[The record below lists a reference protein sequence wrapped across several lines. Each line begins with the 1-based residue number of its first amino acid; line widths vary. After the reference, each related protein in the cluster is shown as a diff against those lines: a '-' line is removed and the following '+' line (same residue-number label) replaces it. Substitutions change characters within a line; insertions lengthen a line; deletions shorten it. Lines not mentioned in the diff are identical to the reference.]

1 MDFKDPKTLGPIIGI
16 VIFLAVF
23 SFRMSRARK
32 QQPLKLEWMWVMPLF
47 LVLAAGSLL
56 WQFPPQGLEWLWLA
70 VVFAIGGAIGWQ
82 RGRMM
87 AITVDPTTHNLN
99 QQASPAAM
107 ILLVGLVVI
116 RLGLRSVLTEEANVL
131 HITVNFVTDAFVIL
145 GVGLLTITRLEMF
158 LRARKLLDQARAAKA
173 ASAV

>member
-1 MDFKDPKTLGPIIGI
+1 MDFGDPKTLGPLIGI
-16 VIFLAVF
+16 VIFLLIF
-23 SFRMSRARK
+23 GFRMSRAR
-32 QQPLKLEWMWVMPLF
+32 QQRPLKLEWMWVMPLI
-47 LVLAAGSLL
+47 LLLAAGSLL

-70 VVFAIGGAIGWQ
+70 LVFVVGGAIGWQ

-87 AITVDPTTHNLN
+87 KITVDPETHNLN

-116 RLGLRSVLTEEANVL
+116 RMGLRSVLTEEASVL

-145 GVGLLTITRLEMF
+145 GVGLLGVTRLEMY
-158 LRARKLLDQARAAKA
+158 LRARRLLGEARAARA
-173 ASAV
+173 A